1 MNKMDT
7 LQRLELVFQDTFT
20 DDSYQFSASTAQ
32 EDIEEW
38 DSLNQVRLL
47 MAIEQEFEIK
57 FGLEEMERLT
67 GVSAIFEIL
76 SNKLN

>member
-1 MNKMDT
+1 MNT
-7 LQRLELVFQDTFT
+7 LQRLELVFEDTFIN
-20 DDSYQFSASTAQ
+20 DSYLFSIETTQ

-47 MAIEQEFEIK
+47 MAIEQEFNIK
-57 FGLEEMERLT
+57 FALDEMEKLT
-67 GVSAIFEIL
+67 GVAAITEII